1 MFSEFWGSL
10 IPLGLSLHLK
20 LLDTASYLFFSELL
34 GSIFLTSTAS
44 IQEPS
49 VPLAFRGSGVE
60 ETLSPWVF
68 MNFILSAF
76 LWYEISFWGCPE
88 SGSSPPFHVFFVKFV
103 SPMEHLPHVSILRGW
118 ILPSLSI
125 TAVSWIKMIF
135 CWPPG
140 YNMSE
145 IFRGGWSFLVVGR
158 GGVGSLLINLSTE
171 LSFFPTL
178 DENFVCF
185 FNLFHETLSIFSCA
199 FDSLSHTS
207 RYKSLLISREMKDW
221 VSSVITNMP
230 SLPKIAMVE
239 P

>member
-10 IPLGLSLHLK
+10 IPLGLSPHLK

-49 VPLAFRGSGVE
+49 VPLVFRGSGVG

-103 SPMEHLPHVSILRGW
+103 SPMEHLPHASILRGW
-118 ILPSLSI
+118 IVPSLSI
-125 TAVSWIKMIF
+125 TAVSWRKMIV

-158 GGVGSLLINLSTE
+158 GGAGSLLINLSTE

-185 FNLFHETLSIFSCA
+185 LNLFQRHSA
-199 FDSLSHTS
+199 FFCVLLTVYHIRADISH
-207 RYKSLLISREMKDW
+207 Y
-221 VSSVITNMP
+221 
-230 SLPKIAMVE
+230 
-239 P
+239 